1 MYVCVCKLHLL
12 QGTRK
17 NISACYED
25 IGCFGFCHPGDEV
38 VRSGY
43 NGRLQDVE
51 LLFRK
56 GVDVYARNVFGSQLQ
71 PKVRQSVCTGH
82 FFFRACL
89 QCKQRCMPVCALKR

>member
-1 MYVCVCKLHLL
+1 
-12 QGTRK
+12 
-17 NISACYED
+17 
-25 IGCFGFCHPGDEV
+25 

-82 FFFRACL
+82 FFSACTP
-89 QCKQRCMPVCALKR
+89 CKQRCKPMYALQRCSLQRADSEPKPIMYYVYVYYYYYSAWTDKL